1 MISVINRIVF
11 AVPHYFVTS
20 LTLDSTGLCKSKW
33 EKTGRYPSGNYEY
46 IDVNVAGTRY
56 IVEVFLA
63 GEFKI
68 ARPTDH
74 YTSLLNFFPLVF
86 VGKID
91 ELKQVVRLM
100 CNAIK
105 KSMKTMDMHVPPWR
119 RHGYLQARWFSSYK
133 RTIKEI
139 PARKGSDCSH
149 GDLTGKKLVGFVAV
163 PPISY
168 YCREDYASKVGLTVG
183 NLAMVLNGSSIL

>member
-139 PARKGSDCSH
+139 PQERVLMLCLS
-149 GDLTGKKLVGFVAV
+149 
-163 PPISY
+163 
-168 YCREDYASKVGLTVG
+168 
-183 NLAMVLNGSSIL
+183 MVT